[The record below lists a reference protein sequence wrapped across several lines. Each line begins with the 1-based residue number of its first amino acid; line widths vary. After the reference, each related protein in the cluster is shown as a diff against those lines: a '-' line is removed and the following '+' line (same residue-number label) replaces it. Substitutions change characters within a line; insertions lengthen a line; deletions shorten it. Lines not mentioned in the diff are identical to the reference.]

1 MPNDNKGNSLLL
13 QQGGKKIIQMCT
25 STYQANKAVT
35 IISTEHDNEFQFI
48 FFLKN
53 GWVLIIGLYHCLF
66 SIVLAISS
74 ASLKSIL
81 IYEICR
87 VAVWCSGF
95 MFLKTY
101 GVNRTF
107 LVGHSCDSC

>member
-13 QQGGKKIIQMCT
+13 QQGGKKVIQICT

-35 IISTEHDNEFQFI
+35 IISTEHDNEFKYYY
-48 FFLKN
+48 FFLKTVR
-53 GWVLIIGLYHCLF
+53 VLIIGLYHCLF

-87 VAVWCSGF
+87 VAVWCLGF
-95 MFLKTY
+95 MFFKDIW
-101 GVNRTF
+101 
-107 LVGHSCDSC
+107 CQ